1 MCMAV
6 EQRNSRQIVAQ
17 AGLKIV
23 EVVGWCDLHRAGA
36 EFPIHQN
43 WVSHDW
49 DSAVSQRQLDLLPDE
64 AVVTWVFWVD
74 APPYC
79 PFPSHTRWMNRSR
92 PSLSRV
98 VPSARSCFS
107 TTFCVAMPAWSVP
120 GTQRVFR
127 PCMRRQRI
135 KMS

>member
-74 APPYC
+74 GNAGVPQHGLRP
-79 PFPSHTRWMNRSR
+79 RRRDGQMRSWI
-92 PSLSRV
+92 L
-98 VPSARSCFS
+98 
-107 TTFCVAMPAWSVP
+107 
-120 GTQRVFR
+120 
-127 PCMRRQRI
+127 RQRI
-135 KMS
+135 ADVVELAGGVPVLDLDVGKRGQAARAPVDQTF